1 MNVKVFNLVS
11 NLVSLIVTILTIL
24 VLFIG
29 SDVTTISSNATTQ
42 TTPTTQQMDPT
53 TQQIEIFF
61 DRKYKKIAEC
71 VRKAYTQNKGNK
83 ITIAGFPTTPIFGWI
98 WPWFWIPKIEYN
110 TNEIKTKIQQE
121 CPDLIVNNISD
132 DDLKTVVSCLDEIEL
147 IPDVGWN
154 QANQIRLQRC
164 IRATKNTFGS
174 KRQAFVDCVIRERY
188 NPETKYLD
196 KDLSSDLTALC
207 VEEQNKA
214 FVFPKNISSGNTL
227 PYYSALIYC
236 LDHKQSQPKLSD
248 SGLFWNW
255 ESDGHITQISPIL
268 GAPNCPWVIQDF
280 SQLKM
285 KTPAELGIGFGTG
298 GGGKIDLPDLIFN
311 PIIIDIPT
319 EQTCWISKEDK
330 NAGPNL
336 TNIWNPGNWLPIMYK
351 CQNTTSDG
359 RPIPLHPI
367 NFIPIAIR
375 LFAFITSLLIW
386 LIIINVIVGII
397 IFMVGV
403 AKSILTWVKNILIGS
418 VAVVIV
424 LILMYFI
431 LYLILSILQGSS

>member
-1 MNVKVFNLVS
+1 MNIKVFNLVS

-24 VLFIG
+24 VLSIG
-29 SDVTTISSNATTQ
+29 SNVTAQ
-42 TTPTTQQMDPT
+42 TTPTNQQMNPT
-53 TQQIEIFF
+53 TQDIEIFF
-61 DRKYKKIAEC
+61 DPQYRNIAKC
-71 VRKAYTQNKGNK
+71 VKEAFKQNNGNR
-83 ITIAGFPTTPIFGWI
+83 IAGFPTRPALTWSLV
-98 WPWFWIPKIEYN
+98 EYN
-110 TNEIKTKIQQE
+110 TDEIKDRIKG
-121 CPDLIVNNISD
+121 CPNLDVNIIRD

-147 IPDVGWN
+147 RPGVGWN
-154 QANQIRLQRC
+154 QVNEGRLQRC
-164 IRATKNTFGS
+164 IHATKNTFGS
-174 KRQAFVDCVIRERY
+174 KRQAFVDCVIREKF

-196 KDLSSDLTALC
+196 KDSSNLTTLC
-207 VEEQNKA
+207 VKERDEA
-214 FVFPKNISSGNTL
+214 FVFPQNILENNEL
-227 PYYSALIYC
+227 RYYSALIYC
-236 LDHKQSQPKLSD
+236 LDHNQSRPKLLE
-248 SGLFWNW
+248 SGLDWKW
-255 ESDGHITQISPIL
+255 EQDGIHTTLSPIV
-268 GAPNCPWVIQDF
+268 GGPNCRWVIREF

-285 KTPAELGIGFGTG
+285 KTPQQLGIGFGAG
-298 GGGKIDLPDLIFN
+298 GGGQINLPDLNFN

-319 EQTCWISKEDK
+319 EQTCWIGKEDK

-336 TNIWNPGNWLPIMYK
+336 TNIWNPGNWLPIMYN
-351 CQNTTSDG
+351 CQNTIDG
-359 RPIPLHPI
+359 RPVPLHPI

>member
-1 MNVKVFNLVS
+1 MNIKVFNLVS

-29 SDVTTISSNATTQ
+29 SNVTAQ
-42 TTPTTQQMDPT
+42 TTLNPTTQD
-53 TQQIEIFF
+53 IEIFF
-61 DRKYKKIAEC
+61 DRQYRNIAKCVKEAYK
-71 VRKAYTQNKGNK
+71 QNNGNR
-83 ITIAGFPTTPIFGWI
+83 IAGFPSTVTFVWMWFGG
-98 WPWFWIPKIEYN
+98 WIPKIVYN
-110 TNEIKTKIQQE
+110 TDEIKKRIQPV
-121 CPDLIVNNISD
+121 CSDLNVNNIRDSD
-132 DDLKTVVSCLDEIEL
+132 LETVVYCLDEIEL
-147 IPDVGWN
+147 IPGVGWN
-154 QANQIRLQRC
+154 QVRPDRLQQC
-164 IRATKNTFGS
+164 IRATKNTFGIH
-174 KRQAFVDCVIRERY
+174 RQAFVDCVIRKRF
-188 NPETKYLD
+188 NSDTRYLD

-367 NFIPIAIR
+367 NLIPIAIR
-375 LFAFITSLLIW
+375 LFAFVTSLLIW
-386 LIIINVIVGII
+386 LIVINIIVGII
-397 IFMVGV
+397 LFIVGV
-403 AKSILTWVKNILIGS
+403 AKSILVWVKNILIGS

-424 LILMYFI
+424 LIFMYFI
-431 LYLILSILQGSS
+431 LYLILSIFQGSS

>member
-29 SDVTTISSNATTQ
+29 SNVTAQ
-42 TTPTTQQMDPT
+42 TTLNPTTQE
-53 TQQIEIFF
+53 IENFF
-61 DRKYKKIAEC
+61 DPQYRKIAEC
-71 VRKAYTQNKGNK
+71 VRKAYTQNNGNR
-83 ITIAGFPTTPIFGWI
+83 IAGFPTKSIAIIVAYDTN
-98 WPWFWIPKIEYN
+98 KIKDK
-110 TNEIKTKIQQE
+110 IKE
-121 CPDLIVNNISD
+121 CPNLDVNIISD
-132 DDLKTVVSCLDEIEL
+132 DDLVRVVSCLDEIEL
-147 IPDVGWN
+147 RPGVGWN
-154 QANQIRLQRC
+154 QAKQDRLKQC
-164 IRATKNTFGS
+164 IRATQNTFGIH
-174 KRQAFVDCVIRERY
+174 RQAFVDCVIRKRF
-188 NPETKYLD
+188 NPQTRYLD
-196 KDLSSDLTALC
+196 NALSSGAEGLC
-207 VEEQNKA
+207 LEELHKA
-214 FVFPKNISSGNTL
+214 FVFPKNIDYHND
-227 PYYSALIYC
+227 LIYC
-236 LDHKQSQPKLSD
+236 LDHNKSKPKFLD
-248 SGLFWNW
+248 SGNGNGYWKW
-255 ESDGHITQISPIL
+255 ENQSWGK
-268 GAPNCPWVIQDF
+268 PNCPWLIQEF
-280 SQLKM
+280 SQLRM
-285 KTPAELGIGFGTG
+285 TNPRDLGIIDFGIG
-298 GGGKIDLPDLIFN
+298 GGGQINLPDLNFN

-319 EQTCWISKEDK
+319 EQTCWIGKEDK

-336 TNIWNPGNWLPIMYK
+336 TNIWNPGNWLPIMYN
-351 CQNTTSDG
+351 CQNTIDG
-359 RPIPLHPI
+359 RPVPLHPI

>member
-1 MNVKVFNLVS
+1 MNIKVFNLVS

-24 VLFIG
+24 VLSIG
-29 SDVTTISSNATTQ
+29 SNVTAQ
-42 TTPTTQQMDPT
+42 TTPTNQQMNPT

-61 DRKYKKIAEC
+61 DPQYRNIAKCVKEAFKQNNGNRIAE
-71 VRKAYTQNKGNK
+71 
-83 ITIAGFPTTPIFGWI
+83 FPTIGF
-98 WPWFWIPKIEYN
+98 WPAVRYN
-110 TNEIKTKIQQE
+110 TEEIKNRIKG
-121 CPDLIVNNISD
+121 CPNLDVNNIRDSD
-132 DDLKTVVSCLDEIEL
+132 LETVVSCLDEIEL
-147 IPDVGWN
+147 IPGVGWN
-154 QANQIRLQRC
+154 QANQDRLQQC
-164 IRATKNTFGS
+164 ILATKNTFGS
-174 KRQAFVDCVIRERY
+174 QRQKFVDCFIRKRF
-188 NPETKYLD
+188 NPQTRYLD
-196 KDLSSDLTALC
+196 KDLSSSVAELC
-207 VEEQNKA
+207 VKERDEA
-214 FVFPKNISSGNTL
+214 FVFPKNIDYHN
-227 PYYSALIYC
+227 ALIYC
-236 LDHKQSQPKLSD
+236 LDHNQSQPKLLE
-248 SGLFWNW
+248 SGLYWDW
-255 ESDGHITQISPIL
+255 EKDGLLKVLRPQIFDITV
-268 GAPNCPWVIQDF
+268 GGPNCPWVIEEF

-285 KTPAELGIGFGTG
+285 TTPRELGIIDFGIG
-298 GGGKIDLPDLIFN
+298 GGGKIDLPDLNFN
-311 PIIIDIPT
+311 PIKIDIPT

-424 LILMYFI
+424 LIFMYFI
-431 LYLILSILQGSS
+431 LYLILSIFQGSS

>member
-1 MNVKVFNLVS
+1 MNIKVFNLVS

-24 VLFIG
+24 VLSIG
-29 SDVTTISSNATTQ
+29 SDVTAQ
-42 TTPTTQQMDPT
+42 TTLDPT
-53 TQQIEIFF
+53 TQDIEIFF
-61 DRKYKKIAEC
+61 DRQYRNIAKCVKEAYK
-71 VRKAYTQNKGNK
+71 QNNGNR
-83 ITIAGFPTTPIFGWI
+83 IAGFPTKDF
-98 WPWFWIPKIEYN
+98 FWYN
-110 TNEIKTKIQQE
+110 TEEIKDRIKG
-121 CPDLIVNNISD
+121 CPNLDVNIIRD
-132 DDLKTVVSCLDEIEL
+132 DDLKTVVYCLDEIEL
-147 IPDVGWN
+147 IPGVGWN
-154 QANQIRLQRC
+154 QVDEDRLQRC
-164 IRATKNTFGS
+164 IHATKNTFGS
-174 KRQAFVDCVIRERY
+174 KRQAFVDCVIRERF

-196 KDLSSDLTALC
+196 KDLSSDLTKLC
-207 VEEQNKA
+207 VKERDEA
-214 FVFPKNISSGNTL
+214 FVFPKNISSENTL

-236 LDHKQSQPKLSD
+236 LDHKQSQPKLLD
-248 SGLFWNW
+248 SGYWDW
-255 ESDGHITQISPIL
+255 EKDGHLTDLSPPTIL
-268 GAPNCPWVIQDF
+268 GVPIGAPNCRWVIEEF

-285 KTPAELGIGFGTG
+285 KTPLQLGIGFGAG
-298 GGGKIDLPDLIFN
+298 GGGQINLPDLNFN
-311 PIIIDIPT
+311 PIKIDIPT

-351 CQNTTSDG
+351 CQNTIDG
-359 RPIPLHPI
+359 RPVPLHPI